1 MIKILRGN
9 KINVLYLHCISLVT
23 FLQKVENV
31 RRSVKKMGYA
41 AICSLA
47 KSSIYS

>member
-1 MIKILRGN
+1 M
-9 KINVLYLHCISLVT
+9 INVLYLHCIGLVT

-41 AICSLA
+41 TNCSVV

>member
-1 MIKILRGN
+1 MYYICITLVSLR
-9 KINVLYLHCISLVT
+9 

-41 AICSLA
+41 TNCSVV

>member
-1 MIKILRGN
+1 MIKILREN
-9 KINVLYLHCISLVT
+9 KINVLYLHYISLVT
-23 FLQKVENV
+23 FLQKVEDV

-41 AICSLA
+41 AICSVV